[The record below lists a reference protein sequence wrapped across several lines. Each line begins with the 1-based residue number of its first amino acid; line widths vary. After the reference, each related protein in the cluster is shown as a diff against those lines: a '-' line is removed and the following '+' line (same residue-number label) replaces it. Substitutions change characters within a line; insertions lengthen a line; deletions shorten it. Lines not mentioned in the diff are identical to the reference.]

1 MRYILEFLKRY
12 IADWLTILCG
22 PLALPL
28 TAYGVYASSTS
39 YNRLLFT
46 SLLVFCLIV
55 SSFRVWKKEY
65 ERTLQ
70 AEFPSVQYPGGATE
84 FAILQDGRIVTQY
97 VAVLNLTITNR
108 SHDKPVSVQ
117 MYLQITRKPANL
129 MFSPENELMPN
140 WRELAYLR
148 DIPNSNQLTF
158 PLSIPPRTSIGG
170 HAIFLMSRNLRYGV
184 AGAEGAA
191 DEWYI
196 FVEELISGEKRVFP
210 INVVGRSRAS
220 GSYEV
225 VYARNPNDNR
235 AA

>member
-1 MRYILEFLKRY
+1 MRYLLEFLKRY

-28 TAYGVYASSTS
+28 TAYGVYASSNS
-39 YNRLLFT
+39 NNRLLFT
-46 SLLVFCLIV
+46 GLLVLCLIV
-55 SSFRVWKKEY
+55 SSYRVWKKEY

-84 FAILQDGRIVTQY
+84 FAIMLDGRVVTQY
-97 VAVLNLTITNR
+97 VAVQNLTITNR

-117 MYLQITRKPANL
+117 MFLQITRKPTDL

-140 WRELAYLR
+140 WRELANLR
-148 DIPNSNQLTF
+148 DVPNSNQLTF

-170 HAIFLMSRNLRYGV
+170 HAIFLMSRNLRYEVLGT
-184 AGAEGAA
+184 EGAV
-191 DEWYI
+191 DEWFIY
-196 FVEELISGEKRVFP
+196 VEELISGEKRVFP
-210 INVVGRSRAS
+210 VNVVGRSRAN
-220 GSYEV
+220 GGYDV
-225 VYARNPNDNR
+225 VYARDPNDTR